1 VDLAL
6 RLLEPVRAGETVS
19 FRPPAWDER
28 RREGAIVVPSG
39 TERIHLT
46 SDCGLFAY
54 SRPAAKAKLRAMV
67 KGAELARQEL
77 QAGASGAAAR
87 TQSP

>member
-1 VDLAL
+1 VFPSTTGAPPPQFHLYINQQEGV
-6 RLLEPVRAGETVS
+6 LED
-19 FRPPAWDER
+19 RPASIAEIV
-28 RREGAIVVPSG
+28 GAVTS
-39 TERIHLT
+39 